1 MKKQPNYSTEVIERG
16 ARIVSEAASEYS
28 SQWAA
33 TESIAA
39 KIGCTPETL
48 LR

>member
-1 MKKQPNYSTEVIERG
+1 MKRSTRYSSEVVERPVRMVFKHG
-16 ARIVSEAASEYS
+16 

-39 KIGCTPETL
+39 KIGCTAFAAWLKPAP
-48 LR
+48 